1 MRRPARYVGSFAV
14 SNFKQNWPAELEN
27 FQIDVEQLRQFERIL
42 MQHTNEHFQAE
53 SRPSLSNTTKVEQS
67 FYSSV
72 IPQTGESLQAYA
84 ELIDAIAIQNSV
96 NTQRHDFVGHMT
108 SALPDFMPV
117 MAKLMAR
124 LNQNTVKLETSGS
137 VTDLERQVLA
147 QLHRA
152 FFAGQGGSEIS
163 KDSHAEFYQEHIQS
177 PSSVLGVFCSGGT
190 LANLMALWVARN
202 RFLEP
207 FEVAELGLVQAVAN
221 SGHQGL
227 AVLVSERGHYSL
239 SKAADVLGLGRQNL
253 KAVAVDDNH
262 RMDIAALKSE
272 VSKLQAQ
279 NIKVLAIVGVAG
291 ATETGSIDPLASIAA
306 VAHEVGAHFHVD
318 GAWGGAAIFS
328 ETHKNKLSGIE
339 LADSITLDAH
349 KQLYVPM
356 GTGMVLFRETSLAD
370 SIKHHASYIIRPDS
384 KDLGA
389 YTLEGSRPAMSL
401 LVHAGMHL
409 IGRNG
414 YGALI
419 DYSVGLAGRFAH
431 WLEQHESFEL
441 LQHPQL
447 NILVYRYIP
456 LPLRQALDAPCSS
469 VERDRINSILNKLTV
484 DIQVR
489 QAAGDASF
497 VSRTQLHLPH
507 YGDQQIKVFRMVL
520 ANPHTSLKSLQDLAM
535 EQIDIAQEIYQFGN

>member
-1 MRRPARYVGSFAV
+1 M
-14 SNFKQNWPAELEN
+14 SNFNENWPAELEN
-27 FQIDVEQLRQFERIL
+27 FQIDAEQLQQFESIL
-42 MQHTNEHFQAE
+42 MQYASEHFQAE

-72 IPQTGESLQAYA
+72 MPEAGESLAAYA
-84 ELIDAIAIQNSV
+84 DLIDALAIRNSV

-108 SALPDFMPV
+108 SALPDFMPI

-137 VTDLERQVLA
+137 VTDLERQVLG

-152 FFAGQGGSEIS
+152 FFVEDSGSVTSRS
-163 KDSHAEFYQEHIQS
+163 KQTKFYKEHIQS

-190 LANLMALWVARN
+190 LANLMAFWVARN
-202 RFLEP
+202 RFLEA
-207 FEVAELGLVQAVAN
+207 FDVAELGLVQAVVN
-221 SGHQGL
+221 SGYKGL

-262 RMDIAALKSE
+262 RMDITALKSE
-272 VSKLQAQ
+272 VLKLQTQ

-306 VAHEVGAHFHVD
+306 VAREAGAHFHVD

-328 ETHKNKLSGIE
+328 EKHKNKLAGIE

-356 GTGMVLFRETSLAD
+356 GAGMVLFRDPALAD

-409 IGRNG
+409 IGRRG

-419 DYSVGLAGRFAH
+419 DCSVGLAGRFAD
-431 WLEQHESFEL
+431 WLGQHESFEL
-441 LQHPQL
+441 LQQPQL
-447 NILVYRYIP
+447 NILVYRYVP
-456 LPLRQALDAPCSS
+456 RALRQALDAPCSS

-507 YGDQQIKVFRMVL
+507 YGDQQINVFRMVL
-520 ANPHTSLKSLQDLAM
+520 ANPNTSLKSLQQLAI
-535 EQIDIAQEIYQFGN
+535 EQIYIAEQIHLPGN

>member
-1 MRRPARYVGSFAV
+1 M
-14 SNFKQNWPAELEN
+14 SNFNEHWPAELEN
-27 FQIDVEQLRQFERIL
+27 FQIDVDQLRQFEDIL
-42 MQHTNEHFQAE
+42 MQHANEHFQAE
-53 SRPSLSNTTKVEQS
+53 SRPSLSNITKVEQS
-67 FYSSV
+67 FYSSEV
-72 IPQTGESLQAYA
+72 PETGDSLQAYA
-84 ELIDAIAIQNSV
+84 ELIDTLAIRNSV

-117 MAKLMAR
+117 MAKLMAK

-137 VTDLERQVLA
+137 ITDLERQVLG
-147 QLHRA
+147 QLHRI
-152 FFAGQGGSEIS
+152 FFAPGDELTPAH
-163 KDSHAEFYQEHIQS
+163 DPEPEFYQQHIQS

-202 RFLEP
+202 RFLEA
-207 FEVAELGLVQAVAN
+207 FGVAELGLVRAVVN
-221 SGHQGL
+221 SGYKGL

-262 RMDIAALKSE
+262 RMDIAALKTE
-272 VSKLQAQ
+272 VSNLQAQ
-279 NIKVLAIVGVAG
+279 GIKVLAIVGVAG
-291 ATETGSIDPLASIAA
+291 ATETGSIDPLASIAQ
-306 VAHEVGAHFHVD
+306 VAREAGAHFHVD

-328 ETHKNKLSGIE
+328 DKHKSKLAGIE

-356 GTGMVLFRETSLAD
+356 GAGMVLFKEPELAD

-409 IGRNG
+409 IGRRG

-419 DYSVGLAGRFAH
+419 DCSVGLAERFAD
-431 WLEQHESFEL
+431 WLEKHDSFEL

-447 NILVYRYIP
+447 NILVYRYVP
-456 LPLRQALDAPCSS
+456 SAL
-469 VERDRINSILNKLTV
+469 RDRLEAQCSASERERINKLLNKLTV
-484 DIQVR
+484 DIQVQ
-489 QAAGDASF
+489 QAAGDSSF

-507 YGDQQIKVFRMVL
+507 YGEQHINVFRMVL
-520 ANPHTSLKSLQDLAM
+520 ANPNTSLKSLQQLAM
-535 EQIDIAQEIYQFGN
+535 EQVTIAQGIYPADDQTVGD